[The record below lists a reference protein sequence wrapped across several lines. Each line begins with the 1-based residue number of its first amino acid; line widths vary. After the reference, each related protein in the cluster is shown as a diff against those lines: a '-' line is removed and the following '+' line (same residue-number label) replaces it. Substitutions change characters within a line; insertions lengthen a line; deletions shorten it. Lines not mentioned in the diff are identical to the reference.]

1 MFSLIFDKEATKYL
15 KKLDLSVRRRIRD
28 SLVELAEN
36 PYSDPNVKRLKGFKD
51 LFRKRVGDYR
61 IVFSMDTEKSMIIIL
76 RIARRGQVYKK

>member
-36 PYSDPNVKRLKGFKD
+36 PYSDPHVKRLKGFKD

-61 IVFSMDTEKSMIIIL
+61 IVFGMDTENSVIMVL
-76 RIARRGQVYKK
+76 RVASRGQVYKK